1 MIYTTYM
8 MMMMMSLCLEA
19 AKKKVQ
25 WFPLF
30 NSEHAK
36 KKLVG
41 LSKAK
46 VKSKMSRFRYS
57 RNVKC
62 SNPGI
67 FFSTLPPCQF
77 SFGNGDFNARLRLI

>member
-1 MIYTTYM
+1 MIYTTYL

-36 KKLVG
+36 KKLVIEQKQK
-41 LSKAK
+41 SK
-46 VKSKMSRFRYS
+46 VKCHVSAIQEMSSAQILGFFPSTPFLQFLFR
-57 RNVKC
+57 NW
-62 SNPGI
+62 
-67 FFSTLPPCQF
+67 
-77 SFGNGDFNARLRLI
+77 

>member
-1 MIYTTYM
+1 MIYTTYL

-36 KKLVG
+36 KKLVIEQKQK
-41 LSKAK
+41 SK
-46 VKSKMSRFRYS
+46 VKCHVSAIQEMSSAQILGFFFYPPS
-57 RNVKC
+57 L
-62 SNPGI
+62 SI
-67 FFSTLPPCQF
+67 FFWQW
-77 SFGNGDFNARLRLI
+77 

>member
-1 MIYTTYM
+1 MIYTTY

-62 SNPGI
+62 SNPGN
-67 FFSTLPPCQF
+67 FFLPSLLVNFLLAMVISTR
-77 SFGNGDFNARLRLI
+77 GYG